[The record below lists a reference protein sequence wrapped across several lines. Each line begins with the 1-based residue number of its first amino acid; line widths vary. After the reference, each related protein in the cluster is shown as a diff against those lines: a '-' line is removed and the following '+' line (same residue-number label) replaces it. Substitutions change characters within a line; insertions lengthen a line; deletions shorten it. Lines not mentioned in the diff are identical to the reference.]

1 VSWTPE
7 VPPDEVRRRLDAGGL
22 DRREAYRL
30 QHQHPLNRATH
41 VVGIPLVIA
50 SAVVPFVV
58 WARTGAFGWR
68 ELLALWSVGWA
79 LQFLGHGI
87 EGNSPAFFR
96 DVRQLLVGPL
106 FVLTLPWQL
115 LRRRK

>member
-1 VSWTPE
+1 MAWQPE
-7 VPPDEVRRRLDAGGL
+7 VPPDEVRRRLDAGV
-22 DRREAYRL
+22 DRWEAYRL
-30 QHQHPLNRATH
+30 QHQHPLNQATH

-68 ELLALWSVGWA
+68 EMLALGTVGWA

-96 DVRQLLVGPL
+96 DLRQLLVGPV

-115 LRRRK
+115 LRRRR

>member
-1 VSWTPE
+1 VSWAE
-7 VPPDEVRRRLDAGGL
+7 LSES
-22 DRREAYRL
+22 YRQ
-30 QHQHPLNRATH
+30 QHRSPWNQATH

-68 ELLALWSVGWA
+68 EMLALGTVGWG
-79 LQFLGHGI
+79 LQLLGHAI
-87 EGNSPAFFR
+87 EGNSPAFFK
-96 DVRQLLVGPL
+96 DLRQLLVGPL

-115 LRRRK
+115 LRRRR